1 MCKKKKNMKI
11 DSFKQKKNKSTET
24 VSEKDLIADLLYKF
38 KVEIL

>member
-1 MCKKKKNMKI
+1 MTHSNKKKK
-11 DSFKQKKNKSTET
+11 KSTET